1 MLFHALGFPGVSVVK
16 NPPAS
21 AGDEGSIPESGRS
34 PGEENDDPRLY
45 SCLENPMDRGTWR
58 AIAHEVTR
66 ESDTTEQLDNNS
78 MFSLGATACERVRV
92 RVAEEETGSQL
103 EVPAAIFLLAA
114 A

>member
-1 MLFHALGFPGVSVVK
+1 MVK

-21 AGDEGSIPESGRS
+21 AGDEGSIPESERS
-34 PGEENDDPRLY
+34 PGEENGDPLPF

-78 MFSLGATACERVRV
+78 MLSFGSHSLREG
-92 RVAEEETGSQL
+92 
-103 EVPAAIFLLAA
+103 
-114 A
+114 

>member
-1 MLFHALGFPGVSVVK
+1 VVK

-21 AGDEGSIPESGRS
+21 AGDEGSIPESERS
-34 PGEENDDPRLY
+34 PGEENGDPLPF

-78 MFSLGATACERVRV
+78 MLSFGSHSLREG
-92 RVAEEETGSQL
+92 
-103 EVPAAIFLLAA
+103 
-114 A
+114 